1 MGGKG
6 LKDSEMNS
14 LDILVFELFGKDG
27 EDKGL
32 QLTKIWT
39 TYQWHSVYQITYKG
53 SHTGVQYICEL
64 LKKRLMTSK
73 MGVFRSKHL
82 LRGFW

>member
-32 QLTKIWT
+32 QLTKI
-39 TYQWHSVYQITYKG
+39 
-53 SHTGVQYICEL
+53 
-64 LKKRLMTSK
+64 
-73 MGVFRSKHL
+73 
-82 LRGFW
+82 